1 MTKDDAIKIAKDVLD
16 YNPETGVLTWSKV
29 SNRTDRF
36 GMEAGWLDGTKGY
49 RKIEIKGF
57 SFRAHR
63 ICWLLAYGEYP
74 KDEIDH
80 INGIKNDNRLINL
93 RQATHSQNCMNQK
106 IKVNNKTGFKGVHL
120 RKGTKKYVSI
130 IWKNGKCH
138 YLGQYDAPKQAHDA
152 YVKASVVIHGE
163 FANHGEFSTI

>member
-1 MTKDDAIKIAKDVLD
+1 MTKDEAMKIAKDLLD
-16 YNPETGVLTWSKV
+16 YNPETGVLTWKNV
-29 SNRTDRF
+29 SNRTDRY
-36 GMEAGWLDGTKGY
+36 GMKAGWVDRTKGY

-57 SFRAHR
+57 SFSAHR

-74 KDEIDH
+74 KYEIDH
-80 INGIKNDNRLINL
+80 INGIKDDNRLKNL

-106 IKVNNKTGFKGVHL
+106 IKVNNKVGYKGVHL
-120 RKGTKKYVSI
+120 RKDTQKYVSI

-138 YLGQYDAPKQAHDA
+138 YLGQYEAAEQAHDA